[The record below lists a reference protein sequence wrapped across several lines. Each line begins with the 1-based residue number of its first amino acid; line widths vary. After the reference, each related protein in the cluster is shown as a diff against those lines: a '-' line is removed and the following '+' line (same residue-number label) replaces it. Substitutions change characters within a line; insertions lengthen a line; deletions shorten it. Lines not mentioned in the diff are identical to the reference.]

1 MRIFAV
7 LLLFLCFSANA
18 QVTLTG
24 IVKSS
29 ENTTLPFATIIT
41 EDGQIVI
48 SDVDGKFIIE
58 EKNLPKYFTVTY
70 IGFKSKTVQTDIE
83 RKFYTVLLKEEPGL
97 LHELVIE
104 KSNAANRI
112 IKEAIRRKP
121 QNNPQHRLS
130 SFRYKSYDKLIV
142 TAHPDSISGKLDSI
156 YLYEKAGRRFLKID
170 SSSFKFKKLINK
182 QHLYQTEKISE
193 FNYNSRQGLKEN
205 VLATRMAGFK
215 QPLYELISLKLQS
228 YSVYE
233 DIDIVESRYAG
244 PLTNGGLSEYNF
256 TILDTVPIDSRQS
269 YMVYFTPK
277 RKKSKNKL
285 EGILYI
291 DFNNYGIAKAIFRV
305 KNVID
310 VTANYYFKYEQAY
323 DMWFPDRKTL
333 KIIKGS
339 NKQDIN
345 ILGETIKFD
354 APGKKDDNREKEPSD
369 YIYAFSESVNFE
381 KEFNIPLE
389 IKRASVAIEI
399 KPEAINRP
407 ESYWE
412 QFRTDTLDNRSMKT
426 YMALD
431 SLVAKDRWEE
441 RIKLGRRVIN
451 GYIPV
456 GPFDIDLKQV
466 IRYNNFEG
474 FRLGLGGITNDKFSE
489 IFRIST
495 YGAYGTKDG
504 RFKYSLGGAVRLG
517 KFSNSWVGGAYTDD
531 LQEIGSTSFAI
542 DKRVFKLY
550 DPRPINV
557 NTFYHYETWQG
568 YVETMV
574 FPKSESRWT
583 LATSRIEPLFDY
595 IFTTNG
601 QSYSKFHL
609 TTASASIQW
618 NPFSEFMQTPKGKIE
633 IEKRFPK
640 FTFQYTQAISG
651 LMNSDFSFG
660 KLDFRAE
667 YEKKYLN
674 RQKTSFLIQTG
685 VAAGDVPLTHLYSTS
700 PNNLDKDGVLARIT
714 FAGKNSFETMY
725 FNEFFSSQYI
735 SFQAKHA
742 FARYALFGKVKL
754 SPVIVSRAVWGNM
767 EHRERHEGIEYNTL
781 EKGYYE
787 SGFELNEIFMGFGL
801 SGFYR
806 YGPYHLPEF
815 DRNISIKLSFI
826 LNLGI

>member
-1 MRIFAV
+1 MRIFSFLF
-7 LLLFLCFSANA
+7 LLLCCTGYA
-18 QVTLTG
+18 QVSLTG
-24 IVKSS
+24 VVKSS
-29 ENTTLPFATIIT
+29 ETATLPFATIIT
-41 EDGQIVI
+41 EDGQIIV
-48 SDVDGKFIIE
+48 SDVDGKFVIE

-70 IGFKSKTVQTDIE
+70 VGFKPQTVTTAPD
-83 RKFYTVLLKEEPGL
+83 RKFYTVLLKEEPEL
-97 LHELVIE
+97 LTELVIE

-121 QNNPQHRLS
+121 YNDPQQKLG
-130 SFRYKSYDKLIV
+130 SFKYKSYERLIV
-142 TAHPDSISGKLDSI
+142 TAHPDSVSGKLDSI
-156 YLYEKAGRRFLKID
+156 YLYEKAGRRLLKID
-170 SSSFKFKKLINK
+170 STRFKFKKLIAK

-193 FNYNSRQGLKEN
+193 FNYNTTQGLKEN

-215 QPLYELISLKLQS
+215 QPLYEFISLKLQS

-244 PLTNGGLSEYNF
+244 PLTKNALHEYHYR
-256 TILDTVPIDSRQS
+256 ILDTVPIENRQA

-277 RKKSKNKL
+277 KEKRKNKL

-291 DFNNYGIAKAIFRV
+291 DLNNFGVAKAIFRV

-310 VTANYYFKYEQAY
+310 VTSNHYFKYEKEN
-323 DMWFPDRKTL
+323 DLWFPDRKTL
-333 KIIKGS
+333 KIVKGN

-354 APGKKDDNREKEPSD
+354 APDSKEPHREKEPTD
-369 YIYAFSESVNFE
+369 FIYAYSESVNFE
-381 KEFNIPLE
+381 KEFNIPLN

-407 ESYWE
+407 ESYWD

-426 YMALD
+426 YTALD
-431 SLVAKDRWEE
+431 SLVAKDKWEE

-451 GYIPV
+451 GYIPL
-456 GPFDIDLKQV
+456 GPFDIDLKRLV
-466 IRYNNFEG
+466 RYNNFEG

-489 IFRIST
+489 KFRVST

-504 RFKYSLGGAVRLG
+504 RFKYSLGAAVRLG

-531 LQEIGSTSFAI
+531 LQEIGSTSFAT

-557 NTFYHYETWQG
+557 NTFYHYQSWQG
-568 YVETMV
+568 YIETMIL
-574 FPKSESRWT
+574 PKSESKWT
-583 LATSRIEPLFDY
+583 LAASRVEPLFDY
-595 IFTTNG
+595 AFTANG
-601 QSYSKFHL
+601 QSYTKFNL
-609 TTASASIQW
+609 TTASVSMQW
-618 NPFSEFMQTPKGKIE
+618 NPFSEFMQTPKGKLE
-633 IEKRFPK
+633 TEKRFPK
-640 FTFQYTQAISG
+640 FTIQYTQAISG
-651 LMNSDFSFG
+651 FLNSDFSFG

-674 RQKTSFLIQTG
+674 RQKTSLLMQTG
-685 VAAGDVPLTHLYSTS
+685 VAAGDIPLTHLYSTS
-700 PNNLDKDGVLARIT
+700 PNNLDKDGIIARIT

-742 FARYALFGKVKL
+742 FEKYSLFGRVKF

-767 EHRERHEGIEYNTL
+767 ENRERHSGLEYNTL

-801 SGFYR
+801 SAFYR